1 MDERND
7 DLFLIDAEQAAQEV
21 LQYGLGQG
29 EFSLERLT
37 ATTEY
42 LTSLLWSIGSQ
53 AHGDVVEILTR
64 HLNELDDVTARRTAR
79 DLANV
84 VIEYVTALKS
94 GNPLPDQMVALQQIR
109 SRFIESTSTKETLGL
124 QDATEGKV
132 ATDQNNKHRLNEDLL
147 RNATAAL
154 NAVDQLASLL
164 GKSAVQLS
172 SPGTFLESS
181 LATASNL
188 PEVSGSRPPSISSS
202 DDDVH
207 VSSLARTGFGSDQE
221 SRQYDFANADE
232 AIREVQA
239 SARSVETERALHSD
253 AFDPAGTLSDFSVLF
268 EVTSK
273 RSLSVDASFR
283 KALAFQGTEAWRQG
297 FLGML
302 EAIDHIDRI
311 EARYCV
317 PSPIAIRS
325 DPQVLLGSAIG
336 KAVYDFL
343 GAIKS
348 DVRAVEFNLSGHIL
362 VNSIEI
368 QRPPDMPHL
377 GLRAQALGGRVELD
391 QAAGNLKLTIPAS
404 VRLIRLVPAGT
415 GQREFAFSWAQV
427 ISQVKQS
434 EGFKIRL
441 LVGDHLET
449 FDVDHVGAPEVAV
462 RYELPRELWRRDQY
476 KGIALTAQGR
486 FIPIYG

>member
-53 AHGDVVEILTR
+53 AHGDVVEVLTR

-172 SPGTFLESS
+172 SPGTFLE
-181 LATASNL
+181 
-188 PEVSGSRPPSISSS
+188 
-202 DDDVH
+202 
-207 VSSLARTGFGSDQE
+207 
-221 SRQYDFANADE
+221 
-232 AIREVQA
+232 
-239 SARSVETERALHSD
+239 
-253 AFDPAGTLSDFSVLF
+253 
-268 EVTSK
+268 
-273 RSLSVDASFR
+273 
-283 KALAFQGTEAWRQG
+283 
-297 FLGML
+297 
-302 EAIDHIDRI
+302 
-311 EARYCV
+311 
-317 PSPIAIRS
+317 
-325 DPQVLLGSAIG
+325 
-336 KAVYDFL
+336 
-343 GAIKS
+343 
-348 DVRAVEFNLSGHIL
+348 
-362 VNSIEI
+362 
-368 QRPPDMPHL
+368 
-377 GLRAQALGGRVELD
+377 
-391 QAAGNLKLTIPAS
+391 
-404 VRLIRLVPAGT
+404 
-415 GQREFAFSWAQV
+415 
-427 ISQVKQS
+427 
-434 EGFKIRL
+434 
-441 LVGDHLET
+441 
-449 FDVDHVGAPEVAV
+449 
-462 RYELPRELWRRDQY
+462 
-476 KGIALTAQGR
+476 
-486 FIPIYG
+486 